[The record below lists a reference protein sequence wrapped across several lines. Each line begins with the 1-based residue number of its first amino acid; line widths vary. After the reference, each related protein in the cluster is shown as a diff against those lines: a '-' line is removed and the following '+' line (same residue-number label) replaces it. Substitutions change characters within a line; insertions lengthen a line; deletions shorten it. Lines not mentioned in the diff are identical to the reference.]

1 MKNWIVKTSALF
13 AVLALLAVGT
23 RAYAAGAQD
32 FTLHN
37 ETGLE
42 INEVYVSA
50 HNVNDWEEDVLG
62 DDTLSTGK
70 EVEITFSPKE
80 VAESWDLKVVTDTG
94 KSYIWRKLKLMDI
107 TDVTIYLKDG
117 KAFARSKKVE

>member
-1 MKNWIVKTSALF
+1 MKSWFVKSG
-13 AVLALLAVGT
+13 ALLALTAVLLLGT

-50 HNVNDWEEDVLG
+50 HNVDNWEEDVLG
-62 DDTLSTGK
+62 DDTLSTGT

-80 VAESWDLKVVTDTG
+80 EAESWDLKVVTDTG

-117 KAFARSKKVE
+117 KAFARSKKVQ